1 MVARRKVRERVI
13 VLSRTKLAEQDLIVT
28 VMNDRG
34 EQVRAVAKGARRPGS
49 RLAARTELFCEV
61 DMLMTEGRNLGII
74 TEAQTIDAHA
84 GIRSDFDKVSAASAV
99 CEVARLTC
107 DEHLED
113 PFSHAILSRTLS
125 VVEAV
130 CDQTHLDLC
139 VAAYVFKI
147 LSHHG
152 WQPELEQCVSC
163 GETPVTRFSV
173 HAGGMLCDSCSRD
186 VAGAHLVSEVTTGWL
201 SALIGCTY
209 DTLLVTDVDEALS
222 SELLSLAHEWAA
234 THLDARLRAMEFYR
248 GV

>member
-28 VMNDRG
+28 AMNDRG
-34 EQVRAVAKGARRPGS
+34 EQVRAVAKGARKPGS

-74 TEAQTIDAHA
+74 TEAQTLDAHV
-84 GIRSDFDKVSAASAV
+84 GIRSEFDRVSAASAV

-113 PFSHAILSRTLS
+113 PFSYAILSRTLS
-125 VVEAV
+125 VVETAL
-130 CDQTHLDLC
+130 DQAHMDLC

-147 LSHHG
+147 LSHQG
-152 WQPELEQCVSC
+152 WQPELGQCVAC
-163 GETPVTRFSV
+163 GEVPVTRFSV
-173 HAGGMLCDSCSRD
+173 QAGGMLCDSCSRD
-186 VAGAHLVSEVTTGWL
+186 VAGAHPVSEVVAAWL
-201 SALIGCTY
+201 SALIRCTY
-209 DTLLVTDVDEALS
+209 DTLLASDVSDALS

-234 THLDARLRAMEFYR
+234 THLDSRLRAMEFYR

>member
-13 VLSRTKLAEQDLIVT
+13 VLNRTKLAEQDLIIT
-28 VMNDRG
+28 AMNDRG
-34 EQVRAVAKGARRPGS
+34 EQMRAVAKGARKPGS

-61 DMLMTEGRNLGII
+61 DMLVTEGRNLGII
-74 TEAQTIDAHA
+74 TEAQTLDAHV
-84 GIRSDFDKVSAASAV
+84 GIRSDFDRVSAASAV

-113 PFSHAILSRTLS
+113 PFSYAILSRTLS
-125 VVEAV
+125 VVERV
-130 CDQTHLDLC
+130 SDPDHMDLI

-163 GETPVTRFSV
+163 GEVPVTRFSV
-173 HAGGMLCDSCSRD
+173 QMGGMLCDSCSRD
-186 VAGAHLVSEVTTGWL
+186 VAGAHPVSAVVAGWL

-209 DTLLVTDVDEALS
+209 DTLLETDVDDGLS
-222 SELLSLAHEWAA
+222 SDLLKLAHEWAS
-234 THLDARLRAMEFYR
+234 THLDARLRAMEFFR

>member
-1 MVARRKVRERVI
+1 MAARRKVRERVI

-28 VMNDRG
+28 TMNDRG
-34 EQVRAVAKGARRPGS
+34 EQVRAVAKGARKPGS

-74 TEAQTIDAHA
+74 TEAQTLDAHV

-113 PFSHAILSRTLS
+113 PFSFAILSRTL
-125 VVEAV
+125 AV
-130 CDQTHLDLC
+130 IEGVSDQAHMDLC
-139 VAAYVFKI
+139 VAAYAFKV

-163 GETPVTRFSV
+163 GEVPVTRFSV
-173 HAGGMLCDSCSRD
+173 QAGGMLCDSCSRD
-186 VAGAHLVSEVTTGWL
+186 VAGAHEVSDVTVGWL

-209 DTLLVTDVDEALS
+209 DTLMASDVGETLP
-222 SELLSLAHEWAA
+222 SELLSLAHEWAT
-234 THLDARLRAMEFYR
+234 THLDSRLRAMEFYR